1 MSISRLWVDKYI
13 PKKPD
18 DIIGNKQNIK
28 WMTKWLNHFMKKEKF
43 PNFKNGLLISGDPGI
58 GKTSAAHALLKH
70 FGFDIVEFNASEVR
84 SQKVVREKLK
94 SLVYGSNIRS

>member
-13 PKKPD
+13 PKTPD

-70 FGFDIVEFNASEVR
+70 FGFDIVESGPLVR
-84 SQKVVREKLK
+84 SSYHADEQARLAIK
-94 SLVYGSNIRS
+94 